1 MLRAMREA
9 TRTARTVLATTGA
22 TLAGLLSAAGPAAGA
37 TSTATSTN
45 WAGYVARASS
55 AAGARRFTSVSGSWV
70 EPSATCKA
78 GREAYSAV
86 WVGLG
91 GYKAN
96 ATTLEQIGTDADCT
110 RAGTAR
116 YSSWVELLPAAP
128 TTLKIATHPG
138 DRMTASVTIIGR
150 HATLRLRNL
159 TTGESY
165 SATKALARV
174 DVSSAEWIVEAPSIC
189 ESSKCGTLPLADF
202 SSVSFNAA
210 TATAAGRTSGI
221 AAGGWP
227 LTRIDL
233 RQGLSETASPARFGR
248 GEASASLLSAT
259 PSAASA
265 TGAFSVLF
273 SEQAGAEAPSAPTLP
288 GFGGSPP
295 GA

>member
-1 MLRAMREA
+1 MLPAMREPA
-9 TRTARTVLATTGA
+9 GRTARTVLAVTGV
-22 TLAGLLSAAGPAAGA
+22 TLTGLLGAASAAAGA
-37 TSTATSTN
+37 TTSATSTN
-45 WAGYVARASS
+45 WAGYVARPAAS
-55 AAGARRFTSVSGSWV
+55 AGSRGFTSVSGSWV
-70 EPSATCKA
+70 EPAATCKT

-91 GYKAN
+91 GYKAD
-96 ATTLEQIGTDADCT
+96 ASTLEQIGTDADCT
-110 RAGTAR
+110 RSGRAR

-128 TTLKIATHPG
+128 TALKVATRPG
-138 DRMTASVTIIGR
+138 DQMTASVTIIGS

-165 SATKALARV
+165 SATKALSHI
-174 DVSSAEWIVEAPSIC
+174 DVSSAEWIVEAPSVC
-189 ESSKCGTLPLADF
+189 ERSCGTLPLADF
-202 SSVSFNAA
+202 SSVSFTAA

-227 LTRIDL
+227 LTRLYL
-233 RQGLSETASPARFGR
+233 RQGLSEAASPARFGR
-248 GEASASLLSAT
+248 GVATALISAT

-273 SEQAGAEAPSAPTLP
+273 AEQAGAEAPSAPTLP
-288 GFGGSPP
+288 GFGGVPP